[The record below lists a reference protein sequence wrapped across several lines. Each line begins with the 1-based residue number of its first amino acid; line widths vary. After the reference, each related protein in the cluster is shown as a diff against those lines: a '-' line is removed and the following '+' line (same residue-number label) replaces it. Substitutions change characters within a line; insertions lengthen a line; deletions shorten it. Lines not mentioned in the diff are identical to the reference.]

1 MAITGRFS
9 RPTKI
14 GKKNSFGQHEILDR
28 ESLEGVTSPVT
39 SIAIGPGSSQARLT
53 HLPEKEKL
61 SSGGSIL
68 TYRISRLVKGS
79 EFHFTVNPKYTPILI
94 GEELGSTL
102 NFKNSDTP
110 WYY

>member
-39 SIAIGPGSSQARLT
+39 SIAIGPGSSQARLA
-53 HLPEKEKL
+53 HLREKETL
-61 SSGGSIL
+61 SGDGSIL
-68 TYRISRLVKGS
+68 TYRISGLIKGS
-79 EFHFTVNPKYTPILI
+79 KSHFAVKPKYTPTLLN
-94 GEELGSTL
+94 EELGSSL
-102 NFKNSDTP
+102 NFSDSDTP